1 MVVGYVETRYIDLR
15 LVCRHFELYG
25 PGINSFS
32 STSVKFNQMGL
43 ADYNIFDVEQLA
55 DELMPLFDERILE
68 VAFYGDMDHMKEN
81 VMWTLVNDCCVSVL
95 DVVDA

>member
-15 LVCRHFELYG
+15 LVRRHFELYG
-25 PGINSFS
+25 SGIKSFS

-68 VAFYGDMDHMKEN
+68 VVFGGDKDHIKEN
-81 VMWTLVNDCCVSVL
+81 VMWILVNDCCVSVL
-95 DVVDA
+95 DVVEA